1 MENDPSDTA
10 VTVMIVCSSMIAPPT
25 SSVLP
30 TITRF
35 PAMKGIILE
44 TPEPHEYADFIKWD
58 IVHMGPAVNFFIP
71 STDAEPT
78 PVPTFSFK
86 KTFESLLS
94 QDAADAGSAALAKRE
109 DFGYKG
115 EEVFSAKE
123 DLSANDLK
131 IYSEK
136 EDDAVLRVLIRC
148 SVGGAA
154 GRGGRVACQCR
165 GPGLCCASHIPVLMD
180 FFFQNVPQI
189 IQAIFFDDKSIL
201 ECSPN
206 VDDINYKDPQLRTP
220 LHAAAH
226 VGDVDFVEFLL
237 SNNARVNV
245 KDIKWYTPLHRA
257 CASDAPSVVQLLL
270 DNGADRNMREKGWL
284 TPLHVAAYNG
294 SLECARLLLFYNTEN
309 GECGTNV
316 NASDRGGHTP
326 LHHAVYGGHLD
337 IMDLL
342 CEFGAEVNCRDKY
355 LYTPL
360 HVAAALGHVNVAKQ
374 LMARGAELDA
384 VTARGNSALH
394 TACLNGSRGNVKAI
408 LEMLAKRQNAE
419 AVIRKALTECNSDG
433 YSALH
438 LSIISPGG
446 EGCLE
451 ELISF
456 STLFGGKDQ
465 EVLPNSTTSPPSA
478 PLLDPEVAGGYNSW
492 TPLHLAA
499 VYGRNKQIEM
509 LLQMKVNLQP
519 LDRHGNTPLHLAAG
533 KGHELVLNTLLAAG
547 APWNAVGN
555 GGATP
560 LHCAAASGYSSCLSR
575 LLEAAK
581 KNWDEVGMSI
591 DEFAE
596 VEEGYPLYV
605 SPMHALKDDMGR
617 NLVHAAA
624 LGGSIEC
631 LRSVLFTGGGPFEV
645 DRFGRTAL
653 HFAILSIA
661 LTRRY
666 NTDEP
671 PIHVP
676 MKSNSI
682 SEVICVLL
690 KLGIDPDAPDVDGCT
705 ALHLA
710 SAFDIDGHIVKL
722 LLRHGADRYAVFAR
736 QPKPHLV
743 SSSNSQSSL
752 RSASPPVS
760 HQSSAASSNL
770 GSSSSISSILG
781 GGLTLDDPVTL
792 PTPDVRQGKVVA
804 YYPIHLAAAMGNSV
818 ALELLL
824 QGMTKAKVCQVV
836 LDSAKMTKYFPDGE
850 EGKAKD
856 ASNSS
861 SWYFY
866 SPLFLAAF
874 RGRGDCVEMLLNA
887 CEEPAAKQ
895 KGDSSEPKE
904 EGKGAEDFSF
914 HPPLSEKRPCTWLTD
929 PLGRTL
935 LHYAAHAGHLETCQ
949 MLVMHHLSQAD
960 PAIKDGLNGWTAVHH
975 AAARGHCPVLQ
986 FLLHLINVRDENGRT
1001 PLMLAAQYQRLTAI
1015 HFLTTFQTRPSKN
1028 VEVSGRNLDAHIVH
1042 RVNISDKMGRTA
1054 LHRTAVNGQ
1063 TEGMKILLEAGASLT
1078 AVDIYGRQALHMAAC
1093 SGQVHSLSY
1102 ICDALQVKQTTS
1114 TADEPKA
1121 EVIAPL
1127 DARGFT
1133 PLHLAVYC
1141 NRIYCVRNLLRFKA
1155 YQELLGNTYTPLHCA
1170 AAWGDATCLTD
1181 LLKVYPPS
1189 DLKTRDVRNSTP
1201 LHIAAMANKAKPIRI
1216 ILDAITDA
1224 ALNTNDASNFSLKDA
1239 LSLRDVRGCTPL
1251 MAAARTG
1258 SAKAFS
1264 YLIEVHLNVDDD
1276 FKMTLLN
1283 TDNEGFNI
1291 LHQALCAP
1299 TEKTALSIVCRPSC
1313 QELFDVA
1320 LPDGRT
1326 PLHLAVSADFANVIV
1341 ELLKRGANVFHTD
1354 ALGKLPIYA
1363 VAKTDQSLKCLLV
1376 LLYDM
1381 MPQLSEIQV
1390 DPLLPVSRTFPDNPM
1405 ADSIRS
1411 SDPEFY

>member
-1 MENDPSDTA
+1 LME
-10 VTVMIVCSSMIAPPT
+10 
-25 SSVLP
+25 
-30 TITRF
+30 
-35 PAMKGIILE
+35 
-44 TPEPHEYADFIKWD
+44 
-58 IVHMGPAVNFFIP
+58 
-71 STDAEPT
+71 
-78 PVPTFSFK
+78 
-86 KTFESLLS
+86 
-94 QDAADAGSAALAKRE
+94 
-109 DFGYKG
+109 
-115 EEVFSAKE
+115 
-123 DLSANDLK
+123 
-131 IYSEK
+131 
-136 EDDAVLRVLIRC
+136 
-148 SVGGAA
+148 
-154 GRGGRVACQCR
+154 
-165 GPGLCCASHIPVLMD
+165 

-206 VDDINYKDPQLRTP
+206 VDDINYKDRQLRTP

-294 SLECARLLLFYNTEN
+294 SLECARLLLFYNIEN

-337 IMDLL
+337 MVRLLLTNGASVNAFDKNDRRAMHWAAACDLPSIMDLL

-374 LMARGAELDA
+374 LMDRGAELDA

-394 TACLNGSRGNVKAI
+394 TACLNGSRGNVRAI
-408 LEMLAKRQNAE
+408 LETLAKRQDAE

-433 YSALH
+433 YSPLH

-446 EGCLE
+446 GGCLE

-456 STLFGGKDQ
+456 STLFEGKNQ
-465 EVLPNSTTSPPSA
+465 EALPNSTTSPPLA

-499 VYGRNKQIEM
+499 VYGRNKQTEM

-519 LDRHGNTPLHLAAG
+519 RDRHGNTPLHLAAG

-591 DEFAE
+591 DELAE
-596 VEEGYPLYV
+596 VEEGHPLYV
-605 SPMHALKDDMGR
+605 RPMHDLKDDMGR
-617 NLVHAAA
+617 NLVHASA

-743 SSSNSQSSL
+743 SSSNSQNSL

-770 GSSSSISSILG
+770 GSSSSISSTLG
-781 GGLTLDDPVTL
+781 GGLTPDDPVTL
-792 PTPDVRQGKVVA
+792 PTPDVKQGKVVA

-824 QGMTKAKVCQVV
+824 RGMTKAKVCQVV

-874 RGRGDCVEMLLNA
+874 RGRGDCAELSLLLLSKKNLVRLDEDEWGTAISIVQMLLNA

-986 FLLHLINVRDENGRT
+986 FLLRWHALKMNSSLGNRSSLFHSLIIPFLERLKVTAASTVSILSILIDLINVRDENGRT

-1063 TEGMKILLEAGASLT
+1063 TEGMKILLEAGALLT

-1093 SGQVHSLSY
+1093 SGQVHTLSY

-1133 PLHLAVYC
+1133 PLHLAVYR
-1141 NRIYCVRNLLRFKA
+1141 NHIYCVRNLLRFKA

-1189 DLKTRDVRNSTP
+1189 DLKTRDARNSTP

-1276 FKMTLLN
+1276 FKTTLLN
-1283 TDNEGFNI
+1283 TDNEGLNI

>member
-1 MENDPSDTA
+1 M
-10 VTVMIVCSSMIAPPT
+10 
-25 SSVLP
+25 
-30 TITRF
+30 
-35 PAMKGIILE
+35 
-44 TPEPHEYADFIKWD
+44 
-58 IVHMGPAVNFFIP
+58 
-71 STDAEPT
+71 
-78 PVPTFSFK
+78 
-86 KTFESLLS
+86 
-94 QDAADAGSAALAKRE
+94 
-109 DFGYKG
+109 
-115 EEVFSAKE
+115 
-123 DLSANDLK
+123 
-131 IYSEK
+131 SEK
-136 EDDAVLRVLIRC
+136 TLLVPKWL
-148 SVGGAA
+148 
-154 GRGGRVACQCR
+154 
-165 GPGLCCASHIPVLMD
+165 
-180 FFFQNVPQI
+180 QNVPQI
-189 IQAIFFDDKSIL
+189 VQAIFFGDKSIL

-270 DNGADRNMREKGWL
+270 ENGADRNMREKGWL

-294 SLECARLLLFYNTEN
+294 SLECARLLLFYNTED
-309 GECGTNV
+309 GECGTNI

-337 IMDLL
+337 MVRLLLTNGASVNAFDKNDRRAMHWAAACDLPSIMELL

-374 LMARGAELDA
+374 LIDRGAELDA
-384 VTARGNSALH
+384 TTARGNSALH
-394 TACLNGSRGNVKAI
+394 TACLNGSRENVRAI
-408 LEMLAKRQNAE
+408 LETLAKRQDAE
-419 AVIRKALTECNSDG
+419 AEIRKALTECNSDG
-433 YSALH
+433 YTALH
-438 LSIISPGG
+438 LSVISPGG
-446 EGCLE
+446 GGCLE

-456 STLFGGKDQ
+456 SNLLHEKSQAG
-465 EVLPNSTTSPPSA
+465 PSTSTASPPA
-478 PLLDPEVAGGYNSW
+478 TLLDPEVAGGYNSW
-492 TPLHLAA
+492 APLHLAA
-499 VYGRNKQIEM
+499 VYGRNRQAEM

-519 LDRHGNTPLHLAAG
+519 LDKHGNTPLHLAAG
-533 KGHELVLNTLLAAG
+533 RGHELVLNTLLAAG
-547 APWNAVGN
+547 ASWSAVGN

-560 LHCAAASGYSSCLSR
+560 LHCAAAAGYSSCLSR
-575 LLEAAK
+575 LLEAAMK
-581 KNWDEVGMSI
+581 HWDEVEMSI

-605 SPMHALKDDMGR
+605 RPMHVLKDDMGR

-631 LRSVLFTGGGPFEV
+631 LRSVLFAGGGPFEV

-653 HFAILSIA
+653 HFAMLSVA

-671 PIHVP
+671 PIRVSI
-676 MKSNSI
+676 KSSSI
-682 SEVICVLL
+682 SEVVRVLL
-690 KLGIDPDAPDVDGCT
+690 KLGIDPDAADVDGCT

-710 SAFDIDGHIVKL
+710 SAFDIEGHLVKL

-736 QPKPHLV
+736 QPKPHLI
-743 SSSNSQSSL
+743 SSSNSQESL
-752 RSASPPVS
+752 RSASRPVS
-760 HQSSAASSNL
+760 NQSSVASSNL
-770 GSSSSISSILG
+770 GSISSISSVLE
-781 GGLTLDDPVTL
+781 GGLSPNDLLGPHA
-792 PTPDVRQGKVVA
+792 PHMKQGKVA
-804 YYPIHLAAAMGNSV
+804 YYPIHLAAAMGNSM

-824 QGMTKAKVCQVV
+824 HGMTKTKVCKIV

-850 EGKAKD
+850 QGKMKD

-887 CEEPAAKQ
+887 CEEPAAKPND
-895 KGDSSEPKE
+895 DSHEPKE
-904 EGKGAEDFSF
+904 EEKGKDADDFSF
-914 HPPLSEKRPCTWLTD
+914 HPPLSKKRPCTWLTD

-986 FLLHLINVRDENGRT
+986 FLLRWHALNMNSSLDLINVRDENGRT
-1001 PLMLAAQYQRLTAI
+1001 PLMLAAQFQRLTAI

-1028 VEVSGRNLDAHIVH
+1028 MVVNGRNLDAHIVH

-1078 AVDIYGRQALHMAAC
+1078 AADIYGRQALHLAAC
-1093 SGQVHSLSY
+1093 SGQVHTLSY
-1102 ICDALQVKQTTS
+1102 ICDALQVKPTS
-1114 TADEPKA
+1114 SPADEPKA

-1127 DARGFT
+1127 DTRGFT
-1133 PLHLAVYC
+1133 PLHLAVYR
-1141 NRIYCVRNLLRFKA
+1141 NRVYCARNLLRFKA
-1155 YQELLGNTYTPLHCA
+1155 YQKLLGNTYTPLHCA

-1181 LLKVYPPS
+1181 LLKVYSPC
-1189 DLKTRDVRNSTP
+1189 DLKTRDARNSTP

-1216 ILDAITDA
+1216 ILDAITNM
-1224 ALNTNDASNFSLKDA
+1224 ALTNNGASNFLLKDA
-1239 LSLRDVRGCTPL
+1239 LSFRDVRGCTPL
-1251 MAAARTG
+1251 MAAARAG
-1258 SAKAFS
+1258 SAKAFA

-1276 FKMTLLN
+1276 FKATLLN

-1291 LHQALCAP
+1291 LHQALCAS

-1313 QELFDVA
+1313 QELFNVA

-1326 PLHLAVSADFANVIV
+1326 PLHLAASADFVDVIT

-1354 ALGKLPIYA
+1354 SSGKLPIYS
-1363 VAKTDQSLKCLLV
+1363 VAKTDKSLKCLHT
-1376 LLYDM
+1376 LLFEM